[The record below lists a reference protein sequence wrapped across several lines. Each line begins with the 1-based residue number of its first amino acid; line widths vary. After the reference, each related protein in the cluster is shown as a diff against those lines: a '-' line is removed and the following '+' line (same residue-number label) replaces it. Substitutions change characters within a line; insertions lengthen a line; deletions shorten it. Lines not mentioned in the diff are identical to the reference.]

1 MQYSEFLNLHPLER
15 AAMAEFAVALE
26 KDRREFKANLV
37 EALAKSLSG

>member
-1 MQYSEFLNLHPLER
+1 MKYSEFLNLHPLER

-26 KDRREFKANLV
+26 SDRREFQSDLV